1 MADNGDIMDLDG
13 NDEVKVEH
21 VMRQM
26 PRYTNIRRR
35 YHAMNMLNRMH
46 ADELSSQ
53 LNRIKNSLPLAMYMY
68 VEEDLDV
75 EILLVILMLYQT
87 VNDDLINLITW
98 IPPVLPIISQANKN
112 RLIESLTDEQIY
124 NMGGFNM
131 KCFDLFNIIN
141 LHFFK
146 QDIKPSSVLEK
157 GEELGPREHSI

>member
-1 MADNGDIMDLDG
+1 
-13 NDEVKVEH
+13 
-21 VMRQM
+21 
-26 PRYTNIRRR
+26 
-35 YHAMNMLNRMH
+35 
-46 ADELSSQ
+46 
-53 LNRIKNSLPLAMYMY
+53 MY

-112 RLIESLTDEQIY
+112 RLIESLTDRQMY
-124 NMGGFNM
+124 NRGGFNM

-146 QDIKPSSVLEK
+146 QDM
-157 GEELGPREHSI
+157 